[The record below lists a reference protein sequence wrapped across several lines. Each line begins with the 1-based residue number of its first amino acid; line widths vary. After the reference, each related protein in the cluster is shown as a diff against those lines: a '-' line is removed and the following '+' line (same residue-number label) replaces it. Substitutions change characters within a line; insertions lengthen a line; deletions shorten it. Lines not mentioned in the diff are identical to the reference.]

1 MTTVPPRPLP
11 RPPALDRVH
20 DSASIRVQHRRLLL
34 GLLWSQAE
42 GSRAELARSTGLSRS
57 TVSAIVSELLDTGL
71 VHETRAGAS
80 TGGRRPIILAFRDD
94 AAQLIGVDL
103 GASHVSV
110 ARSDLRLRIAGQRF
124 ARHDVRD
131 APWGA
136 LALVERLVRELLE
149 EVGGVNSLIGIG
161 VAAPSPIDPRRPG
174 RRSHSVVPRW
184 RGIDLVEVLGA
195 AFGRPVFVDNDAN
208 AGALAELWW
217 GAGRSGGDLA
227 FVKVATGVGAGLV
240 LGGELFRGTAGI
252 EGEIG
257 HLTVDPQGPECLCGL
272 RGCLVTFV
280 GRAALIE
287 TVRKR
292 RDAFRS
298 SPLHVD
304 PITLEGIVRAALDGD
319 PLGQEIIEEAG
330 RILGVGVASLLNVLN
345 PGRVV
350 LSGELVEA
358 GELLLSPLRQ
368 TVRSRALAESIA
380 HVDIDR
386 STLGPKGVVMGA
398 ATLVLQAALA
408 EPALIP
414 QMRRAQE

>member
-1 MTTVPPRPLP
+1 MSTVPPRPLP

-94 AAQLIGVDL
+94 AADLVGVDL
-103 GASHVSV
+103 GASHVAV
-110 ARSDLRLRIAGQRF
+110 ARSDLRLRVRDHRH
-124 ARHDVRD
+124 ARHDVRQD
-131 APWGA
+131 PWGA
-136 LALVERLVRELLE
+136 LALVERLIRDLLE
-149 EVGGVNSLIGIG
+149 ESGSADRLIGIG

-174 RRSHSVVPRW
+174 RLATSVVPEW

-217 GAGRSGGDLA
+217 GGGRSGGDLA
-227 FVKVATGVGAGLV
+227 YVKIGTGVGAGLV

-252 EGEIG
+252 AGEIG

-272 RGCLVTFV
+272 RGCLATFV
-280 GRAALIE
+280 GRSALLE
-287 TVRKR
+287 TVKNR
-292 RDAFRS
+292 RTAFRS
-298 SPLHVD
+298 SPLQQD
-304 PITLEGIVRAALDGD
+304 PVTLEGIVSAALGGD
-319 PLGQEIIEEAG
+319 PLGMEIIDEAG
-330 RILGVGVASLLNVLN
+330 RLLGLGVASLLNVLN

-350 LSGELVEA
+350 LAGELVEA

-368 TVRSRALAESIA
+368 TVQSRVLAESVA

-414 QMRRAQE
+414 RMRSAQE